1 MGNEADY
8 IRIDRPVSCRYP
20 RMKAFNHRVCNFD
33 DTASNASFVCHNNL
47 ILVSTSFLSLQFP
60 LSGPRI
66 IDPLRSSVKQTKL
79 DSHFVADVNVF
90 DGTVM
95 TPRTP
100 FTKIWRLL
108 NSGTSNWPH
117 GSQLVWTGGHKF
129 SHSLS
134 VEIEVE
140 KYYVV

>member
-1 MGNEADY
+1 MH
-8 IRIDRPVSCRYP
+8 PL
-20 RMKAFNHRVCNFD
+20 
-33 DTASNASFVCHNNL
+33 FVNNNL
-47 ILVSTSFLSLQFP
+47 ILVSTSFLPMQFP

-66 IDPLRSSVKQTKL
+66 IDPFRTVKQTKL

-90 DGTVM
+90 DGTM
-95 TPRTP
+95 MLPRTP

-108 NSGTSNWPH
+108 NSGTSNWPR

-140 KYYVV
+140 KCCEV